1 MKKREKKKKKNV
13 ISLRINIMFF
23 VVFLLFSVLI
33 FRLGMVQIVFG
44 DDFKREIERKVE
56 VPVNTSVPRGQ
67 IYDRNGNLVVGNVPQ
82 KAITYT
88 RSHAVSQDEMLKTAK
103 LLAVMTNKDS
113 EEDFKAI
120 TQRDREDFW
129 IIENPNEAKEKIT
142 KEDEKRFKEQELS
155 QEEYN
160 KKVYDLTRKR
170 ITEEELHSF
179 SKEELEVLT
188 IFREMAS
195 SIALTPHIIK
205 NKDVGEEEF
214 AVVSENLHLL
224 PGINTT
230 VDWDRYNA
238 YTDEDGNATLSSV
251 LGKITTSKEGL
262 PQDMLQYYEARG
274 YSRNDRVG
282 KSYLELQYEDVLQG
296 QKQIVKNYTDKAGN
310 VTETEVV
317 REGKA
322 GKDLVL
328 ATDLEFQQE
337 VEKIIERRLGAMRG
351 GYMDRA
357 FVSVMDP
364 NTGEMLAMAGKQYVK
379 DKDTYQ
385 TQVQDF
391 ALGNMTTSYSMGSA
405 VKGATVLAG
414 YQEGVISPR
423 DVLVDR
429 PLEFKG
435 TPTKRSWNT
444 HGFGP
449 INDLFALK
457 RSSNVYMFLIAMKM
471 GGQQY
476 YVPNGPL
483 SVDKNVAITK
493 LRNNFNQFGL
503 GVRTGIDLPGEQV
516 GFGPGQEPPAGGN
529 TLDFAIGQ
537 FDTYTPLQLV
547 QYVSTIA
554 NGGYRIQPQMVK
566 EIREPSMNEGQL
578 GPVYQDMNTKV
589 LNKVNM
595 KDEWID
601 RVKEGFRQVVNDSQ
615 GTAYSSIKNK
625 QYKIAGKTGTAQALY
640 DGPIQVKPKPML
652 WNLTFAGYA
661 PYDNPEIALSV
672 VVPWSSTDKTHINLD
687 IADDV
692 FKAYFDLKE
701 KRANDEPSNDEKDE
715 EAAE

>member
-1 MKKREKKKKKNV
+1 
-13 ISLRINIMFF
+13 MFF

-103 LLAVMTNKDS
+103 LLAVMINKDS

-142 KEDEKRFKEQELS
+142 KEDVKRFKEQELS

-170 ITEEELHSF
+170 ITEKELHSF
-179 SKEELEVLT
+179 SKEELEVLA

-364 NTGEMLAMAGKQYVK
+364 NTGEILAMAGKQYVK

-391 ALGNMTTSYSMGSA
+391 ALGNMTTSYSMGSV

-414 YQEGVISPR
+414 YQEGVINPGTPLY
-423 DVLVDR
+423 DT

-435 TPTKRSWNT
+435 TQTKKSWNT
-444 HGFGP
+444 HGFGY
-449 INDLFALK
+449 IDDLFALK

-471 GGQQY
+471 GGQQH
-476 YVPNGPL
+476 YVRNGPL

-516 GFGPGQEPPAGGN
+516 GFGPGQEPPNGGN

-554 NGGYRIQPQMVK
+554 NGGYRIQPRMVK
-566 EIREPSMNEGQL
+566 EIREPSLNEGQL
-578 GPVYQDMNTKV
+578 GPVYQDIKPTV

-595 KDEWID
+595 NDEWID
-601 RVKEGFRQVVNDSQ
+601 RVKLGFRQVVNDPK

-625 QYKIAGKTGTAQALY
+625 QYKIAGKTGTAEALY

-672 VVPWSSTDKTHINLD
+672 VVPWSTTDKTHINLD

-701 KRANDEPSNDEKDE
+701 KRANGETSDDEKDE
-715 EAAE
+715 DAA